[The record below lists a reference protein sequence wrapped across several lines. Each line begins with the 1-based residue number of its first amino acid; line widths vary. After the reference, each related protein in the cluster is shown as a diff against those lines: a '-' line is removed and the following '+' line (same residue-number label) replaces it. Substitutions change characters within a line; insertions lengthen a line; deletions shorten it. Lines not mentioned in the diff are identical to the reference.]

1 MSEDPHRTISI
12 TSGKGGVGKSCIAYN
27 LAVSISRQG
36 FKTLLVDT
44 DFGLGSCSLLAD
56 TYSDFTLEDILL
68 GKCQPIDSLIECT
81 SGLCVLPA
89 SSNGQRVDWLVGR
102 NNKNIAKSL
111 VDLERQFE
119 VVIVDTPS
127 GLGTSTIETAISTN
141 SLVLTVTPDPTA
153 IADAYAS
160 LKMLYARRKDLTVQL
175 LVNMVE
181 SGREAEN
188 LQVKFTQL
196 AHRFLGAQIENLGY
210 IPMDRYVR
218 EGVKRQRP
226 FATFEPAPPAAM
238 AIELLATRWLSAQY
252 VNSYSFFERVLM
264 FDNTETSQVTR
275 PKVYS

>member
-12 TSGKGGVGKSCIAYN
+12 TSGKGGVGKSCVAYN
-27 LAVSISRQG
+27 LAVSISRKG

-68 GKCQPIDSLIECT
+68 GKCQPIDSLIECP

-89 SSNGQRVDWLVGR
+89 SSNGQKVDWLVGR
-102 NNKNIAKSL
+102 NNENIAKSL
-111 VDLERQFE
+111 VDIERQFE

-127 GLGTSTIETAISTN
+127 GLGTSTIDTAISTN

-160 LKMLYARRKDLTVQL
+160 LKMLYGRRSDLTVQL

-218 EGVKRQRP
+218 EGVKRQRS
-226 FATFEPAPPAAM
+226 FVTFEPAPPAAM
-238 AIELLATRWLSAQY
+238 AIELLATRWLSAPY

-264 FDNTETSQVTR
+264 SDNTKVSQVTR

>member
-12 TSGKGGVGKSCIAYN
+12 TSGKGGVGKSCVAYN
-27 LAVSISRQG
+27 LAVSISRKG

-68 GKCQPIDSLIECT
+68 GKCQPIDSLIECP

-89 SSNGQRVDWLVGR
+89 SSNGQKVDWLVGR
-102 NNKNIAKSL
+102 NNENIAKSL
-111 VDLERQFE
+111 VDIERQFE

-127 GLGTSTIETAISTN
+127 GLGTSTIDTAISTK

-160 LKMLYARRKDLTVQL
+160 LKMLYGRRSDLTVQL

-226 FATFEPAPPAAM
+226 FVTFEPAPPAAM
-238 AIELLATRWLSAQY
+238 AIELLATRWLSAPY

-264 FDNTETSQVTR
+264 FDNTKVSQVTR